1 MYDILFSKEA
11 LQLADKANAFKALM
25 IQTALESLEENGKTK
40 LKNAQGKYDYTI
52 LKNMLYK
59 GKIVRPHRM
68 KKELPEKKHK
78 DEAAKAEKK
87 PALAKREPAP
97 KQPEDPSKP
106 KVTFVHRGDLD
117 FAACLGSAGSMD
129 QPITRRP
136 KELLVRLELPKL
148 QSAADMELDIKG
160 SFLEFSVPGTYQLK
174 QKLPFPVDEA
184 SGDAKYNKT
193 QKVLTVTLT
202 VLPWTKEEAMEELQ
216 LAAKAR
222 EEAERKA
229 REAEEARR
237 LREAADAKRVVKR
250 GFLAGAVKFPVNR
263 QDQRCV
269 FRNHQCLRA
278 DLNAL
283 CAHSLDLIHQMP
295 RVKHNTIADHA
306 QLTAAHHTRR
316 QRMQLVN
323 FAINNKRMARI
334 VPALKARNHIR
345 ALGKPVHNLAFAL
358 VAPLCADNHYICHT
372 GPLRFCVEFSVKP
385 ALVYRAA
392 SRGETPN

>member
-1 MYDILFSKEA
+1 MLKRAVNTGNQRGLIRQIGHTDRA
-11 LQLADKANAFKALM
+11 TADFVFITRANA
-25 IQTALESLEENGKTK
+25 
-40 LKNAQGKYDYTI
+40 
-52 LKNMLYK
+52 
-59 GKIVRPHRM
+59 P
-68 KKELPEKKHK
+68 P
-78 DEAAKAEKK
+78 
-87 PALAKREPAP
+87 
-97 KQPEDPSKP
+97 
-106 KVTFVHRGDLD
+106 
-117 FAACLGSAGSMD
+117 
-129 QPITRRP
+129 RRP
-136 KELLVRLELPKL
+136 DLC
-148 QSAADMELDIKG
+148 AFA
-160 SFLEFSVPGTYQLK
+160 
-174 QKLPFPVDEA
+174 
-184 SGDAKYNKT
+184 
-193 QKVLTVTLT
+193 
-202 VLPWTKEEAMEELQ
+202 
-216 LAAKAR
+216 
-222 EEAERKA
+222 
-229 REAEEARR
+229 
-237 LREAADAKRVVKR
+237 R

-392 SRGETPN
+392 SRGETPNSRKPVQGRGSKTSDQRHALCALGVWKGAIEPNVALPHHLMHGGIELLDLLVGLPRIAKRLIKLGHIPDFDLKQKIS